1 MIFPAFFISA
11 GYEYADIDRFVS
23 APFFRKK
30 FTALK
35 TAKAEIIIGTA
46 GFYRLFVNGK
56 DITKGELAP
65 YISNPDD
72 IVYYDS
78 YDVSEYINK
87 GENVVAVLLGNGL
100 QNNSGG
106 AIWDF
111 DKAPWRGAPKFAMR
125 LSVTA
130 EDGSVTELES
140 DESFIGET
148 VTFLT

>member
-1 MIFPAFFISA
+1 MNCPNNFIAA
-11 GYEYADIDRFVS
+11 GFEYADIERFVPT
-23 APFFRKK
+23 PFFRKK
-30 FTALK
+30 FTASNFQ
-35 TAKAEIIIGTA
+35 KAEILIGAA
-46 GFYRLFVNGK
+46 GFYKFFVNGK

-78 YDVSEYINK
+78 YDVSNYINE

-111 DKAPWRGAPKFAMR
+111 QKAPWRGAP
-125 LSVTA
+125 
-130 EDGSVTELES
+130 
-140 DESFIGET
+140 
-148 VTFLT
+148 